1 MIRVRAR
8 EPRSQGVAHGLLALP
23 IGRQLARMIDVAKAA
38 ARKCVQGNV
47 GAGAGER
54 EGVARGR
61 EGALGVGGHP
71 RAGLALGTDGQG

>member
-1 MIRVRAR
+1 
-8 EPRSQGVAHGLLALP
+8 
-23 IGRQLARMIDVAKAA
+23 MIDVIAKAA

-54 EGVARGR
+54 EGGARGR